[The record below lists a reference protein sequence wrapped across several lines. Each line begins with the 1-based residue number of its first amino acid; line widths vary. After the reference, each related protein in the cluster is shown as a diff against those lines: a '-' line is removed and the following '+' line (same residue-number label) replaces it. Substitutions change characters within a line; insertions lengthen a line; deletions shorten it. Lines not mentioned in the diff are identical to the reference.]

1 MDNLTAHKAAD
12 YDQRIRQTIPFYDTI
27 HAEVLRLVK
36 LIQPEVQF
44 WVDTGCGTGRLVEQA
59 LKSFPASHF
68 ILADPSEAMLGQ
80 ARARFTKEASDRLK
94 LLPPI
99 GSADL
104 AMHLNKGAAEVLTAI
119 QCHHYLP
126 RAERLRALRAC
137 YQVLRPGGLFVTFE
151 NIAPRTPEGVRLGLA
166 GWRSFLLA
174 HGWTE
179 PDAGRQ
185 VARYGR
191 EFLPIS
197 VEEHLTAL
205 TQTGFSAVE
214 IFWYSQMQAGFY
226 AIRQDDPSINLS
238 RYLNLRYT
246 PP

>member
-1 MDNLTAHKAAD
+1 MDNLSAHKAAD
-12 YDQRIRQTIPFYDTI
+12 YDQKVPQTIPFYDTI

-36 LIQPEVQF
+36 LIQPEVQC
-44 WVDTGCGTGRLVEQA
+44 WVDTGCGTGRLVELA
-59 LKSFPASHF
+59 LKSFPATHF

-80 ARARFTKEASDRLK
+80 ARARFAKEASDRLK

-104 AMHLNKGAAEVLTAI
+104 VLHLNHSAAEVLTAI
-119 QCHHYLP
+119 QCHHYLQ
-126 RAERLRALRAC
+126 RADRLAALRAC
-137 YQVLRPGGLFVTFE
+137 YEVLKPGGLFVTFE

-166 GWRSFLLA
+166 GWRSCLIE

-179 PDAGRQ
+179 PDADRQ

-191 EFLPIS
+191 EFLPIT
-197 VEEHLTAL
+197 VEEHLAVL
-205 TQTGFSAVE
+205 TQTGFSVVE

-226 AIRQDDPSINLS
+226 AIR
-238 RYLNLRYT
+238 
-246 PP
+246 